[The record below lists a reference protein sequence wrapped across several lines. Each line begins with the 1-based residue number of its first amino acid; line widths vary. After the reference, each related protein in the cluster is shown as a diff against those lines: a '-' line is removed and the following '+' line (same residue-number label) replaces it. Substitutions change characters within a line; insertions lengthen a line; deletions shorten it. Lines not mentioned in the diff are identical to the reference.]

1 MRVRR
6 TLAPTAAP
14 MGLRD
19 LVWSAVEAAAPA
31 RSRARLARQIREYL
45 GADGVF
51 TLSSGKGALTAL
63 LHAMA
68 TLRPGRSVAIPA
80 YTCFSV
86 PAAIVRAGLEP
97 VLVDVD
103 PATLD
108 FDAASLSRV
117 MSRTDL
123 LCIVPTHLFGVAA
136 NVERIRAFGRSDV
149 WIVEDAAQGF
159 GIRDADGRLLGT
171 RGDAA
176 IFSLGRGK
184 HLTAGTGG
192 LIATRS
198 AELTRACERQCAALP
213 AAGFLP
219 ALRLFVEM
227 AILWAFARPALFWL
241 PAGLPFLGLGETEYS
256 TRYRISGMPA
266 TAFGALRRWRTRLD
280 AANAHRRRAVEA
292 LSTRITLPPR
302 RTAAALLR
310 FPVLAPDA
318 ATRAAV
324 QTEGRR
330 LGLGVSTMYPSAV
343 HRIPEIASKF
353 DGQHFPGAD
362 ALAERLVTL
371 PTHPYTSPADWA
383 ALAARWEAGT
393 SGGGVAPE
401 KALSW

>member
-14 MGLRD
+14 LGLQD
-19 LVWSAVEAAAPA
+19 LAWSAVEAAVPG
-31 RSRARLARQIREYL
+31 RSRDRLVREIREYL

-51 TLSSGKGALTAL
+51 TLSSGKGALTTL
-63 LHAMA
+63 LQAMA
-68 TLRPGRSVAIPA
+68 TLRPARAVAIPA

-97 VLVDVD
+97 VPIDVD

-123 LCIVPTHLFGVAA
+123 LCVVPTHLFGIAA
-136 NVERIRAFGRSDV
+136 NVDRIRAFGRPDV

-159 GIRDADGRLLGT
+159 GVRDDNGRLLGT

-213 AAGFLP
+213 AAGFAP

-227 AILWAFARPALFWL
+227 AILSAFVHPALFWL

-256 TRYRISGMPA
+256 TRYRITGMPA

-280 AANAHRRRAVEA
+280 AANAHRRRAVDA

-302 RTAAALLR
+302 RQAVALLR

-324 QTEGRR
+324 QAEGRR
-330 LGLGVSTMYPSAV
+330 LGLGVSAMYPSAV
-343 HRIPEIASKF
+343 HRIPELASRF
-353 DGQHFPGAD
+353 EGQHFPGAD
-362 ALAERLVTL
+362 VLAERLVTL
-371 PTHPYTSPADWA
+371 PTHPYTSPADWS
-383 ALAARWEAGT
+383 ALAARWEAGA
-393 SGGGVAPE
+393 SAHGVGRE